1 MFSFE
6 CNSHDQNIL
15 IFFLGQFEESSI
27 LKLPS
32 DMQNSFEENLRPDF
46 VILLYPKYL
55 QTDIEELGKNASFI
69 TEITR
74 QKHSPVQLASFSQQG
89 DLIFDKKIGNNLDII
104 PTLDGDLLVKD
115 IIKFGYE
122 KLMEKRAKEVLVQ
135 APSGTT
141 FVKPSGKSLEEFIY
155 ASQLARCNF
164 EHQFL
169 AFSLLQYAP
178 DVDGISCIYIDT
190 SSISAIAESLTYY
203 LSKFSGRNCK
213 HIRYKSF
220 SSYSGL
226 DQNKPDDIDGAW
238 VIISASAT
246 TSMGKKI
253 VKDWTVRPEQV
264 VTILS
269 YEGPHAEDCINNGD
283 GVVFSVSK
291 YSTKQKKSFSPVKV
305 QVQGESFS
313 AEVSLPGQV
322 LIKRIYKPN
331 YIDNAIYRYAKEN
344 VFYAHRHKKA
354 IYIDYLSF
362 REHYLEKNKLNGKFY
377 EWLRQVVSWTVP
389 NKLKAIIIGN
399 DEPEQR
405 FLNDLKIILI
415 DSGFNYDEL
424 KIYTPENEELYKE
437 ISEGAVLVLASAISS
452 GRSFIDINRS
462 LRFAKHKG
470 MRIFLTP
477 FTTASSK
484 NEYDNFER
492 SLCQGPAGF
501 KYIYKSYKTIYVGDN
516 THNTWDFEKGLIK
529 KLINSIED
537 PDTEAG
543 CDYWKKRQIQL
554 EQIGSGIMGQ
564 IGLNY
569 QGIDES
575 LTFSPGFAFWSGRYD
590 TNKVNNASV
599 FATVAAVLQNLREN
613 EFDGITLKS
622 NVYKHFVLDPE
633 NFVRFN
639 DPILQSCLWR
649 AAMPQELDYRR
660 SDELSNDIQ
669 RIFAKILHGSKT
681 ARGEA
686 ALDLLV
692 AIAIG
697 WIKLTDH
704 SLAKLIK
711 DAENYLTEPYAVI
724 LVKFLKSKHVNLFV

>member
-6 CNSHDQNIL
+6 CNSHKKNIL
-15 IFFLGQFEESSI
+15 ILFLGQFENETSSI
-27 LKLPS
+27 LSS
-32 DMQNSFEENLRPDF
+32 DIQKAFEENLRPDF
-46 VILLYPKYL
+46 VIFLYPKYL
-55 QTDIEELGKNASFI
+55 QADITELGKKDSFI

-74 QKHSPVQLASFSQQG
+74 QKHSPVQFISFSQQG
-89 DLIFDKKIGNNLDII
+89 DLIYDNKIGNNQDII
-104 PTLDGDLLVKD
+104 PALDEGKLVKD
-115 IIKFGYE
+115 LIRSGYE
-122 KLMEKRAKEVLVQ
+122 KLMEKREKDVLVQ

-169 AFSLLQYAP
+169 AFSLLHYAP
-178 DVDGISCIYIDT
+178 DVETLSCIYIDT

-203 LSKFSGRNCK
+203 LSRFNSRNCK

-226 DQNKPDDIDGAW
+226 DQNKPDDIEGAW
-238 VIISASAT
+238 VIISASAS
-246 TSMGKKI
+246 TSMGKQI

-264 VTILS
+264 ITILS
-269 YEGPHAEDCINNGD
+269 YEEPHTEDGINSWD

-305 QVQGESFS
+305 QVQGENFT

-322 LIKRIYKPN
+322 LLKKIYEPI
-331 YIDNAIYRYAKEN
+331 YINQAISKYAEKEIFYTHRCNRAIY
-344 VFYAHRHKKA
+344 V
-354 IYIDYLSF
+354 DYLKF
-362 REHYLEKNKLNGKFY
+362 REPYLNSEKLQGEFY
-377 EWLRQVVSWTVP
+377 EWLKKVVSWTVP
-389 NKLKAIIIGN
+389 NNLKAIIISN
-399 DEPEQR
+399 NEPETR
-405 FLNDLKIILI
+405 LLDDLKVVLNDCGFKYDDLQVYRPEDENKYEKI
-415 DSGFNYDEL
+415 GGG
-424 KIYTPENEELYKE
+424 T
-437 ISEGAVLVLASAISS
+437 VLVLASAISS

-462 LRFAKHKG
+462 LRFAKHQG

-484 NEYDNFER
+484 NECDNFKK
-492 SLCQGPAGF
+492 SLCQGPPGF

-516 THNTWDFEKGLIK
+516 THITWDFET
-529 KLINSIED
+529 KLIRDMLDLID
-537 PDTEAG
+537 PSDAG
-543 CDYWKKRQIQL
+543 YDYWIKRKSQL
-554 EQIGSGIMGQ
+554 EKVGTGIMGQ
-564 IGLNY
+564 IGLSYHNV
-569 QGIDES
+569 DKP
-575 LTFSPGFAFWSGRYD
+575 LTFSPDFAFWPEGYNA
-590 TNKVNNASV
+590 NKVNNASV

-613 EFDGITLKS
+613 EFDGVTLKS

-669 RIFAKILHGSKT
+669 RIFSKILQSSKT
-681 ARGEA
+681 ARGEV
-686 ALDLLV
+686 ALDLLM

-704 SLAKLIK
+704 SSAKLLK
-711 DAENYLTEPYAVI
+711 EAEDYLTESHAKI
-724 LVKFLKSKHVNLFV
+724 LVEFLKK

>member
-6 CNSHDQNIL
+6 CNSHDKNIL
-15 IFFLGQFEESSI
+15 ILFLGQFENESSSI
-27 LKLPS
+27 LSS
-32 DMQNSFEENLRPDF
+32 DIQEAFEENLRPDF
-46 VILLYPKYL
+46 VIFLYPKYL
-55 QTDIEELGKNASFI
+55 QTDIKELVKKESFI

-74 QKHSPVQLASFSQQG
+74 QKHSPVQFVSFSQQG
-89 DLIFDKKIGNNLDII
+89 GLDLCKKLGNNKDVIHILNE
-104 PTLDGDLLVKD
+104 DLLVKD

-122 KLMEKRAKEVLVQ
+122 KLMEKREKDVLVQ

-164 EHQFL
+164 QHQFL
-169 AFSLLQYAP
+169 AFSLLHYAP
-178 DVDGISCIYIDT
+178 DVKSLSCIYIDT

-203 LSKFSGRNCK
+203 LSRFNSRNCK

-269 YEGPHAEDCINNGD
+269 YEEPHTEDCINKGD

-291 YSTKQKKSFSPVKV
+291 YSKKPKKSFSPVKV

-313 AEVSLPGQV
+313 AEMSLPGQV
-322 LIKRIYKPN
+322 LIKKKYKPN
-331 YIDNAIYRYAKEN
+331 YIDRAIFRYAQN
-344 VFYAHRHKKA
+344 NIFHAHRQKKT
-354 IYIDYLSF
+354 IYVDYLSF
-362 REHYLEKNKLNGKFY
+362 RENYLENSKLKGEFH
-377 EWLRQVVSWTVP
+377 EWLKQVISWTIP
-389 NKLKAIIIGN
+389 KNLQTIIVDQG
-399 DEPEQR
+399 EAEKR
-405 FLNDLKIILI
+405 LLNDLETVL
-415 DSGFNYDEL
+415 DECGFNSSEVLKYVPDDENKFE
-424 KIYTPENEELYKE
+424 KIGN
-437 ISEGAVLVLASAISS
+437 GAVLILASAISS

-516 THNTWDFEKGLIK
+516 THNTWYFEKELVK
-529 KLINSIED
+529 KLISSIED
-537 PDTEAG
+537 TDTETG
-543 CDYWKKRQIQL
+543 CSYWEKRQIQL
-554 EQIGSGIMGQ
+554 EKIGTGITGL
-564 IGLNY
+564 IGLHY
-569 QGIDES
+569 QDINKP
-575 LTFSPGFAFWSGRYD
+575 LTFSPDFAFWSGSYD
-590 TNKVNNASV
+590 ATKINNASV

-649 AAMPQELDYRR
+649 AAMPQELDFRS

-669 RIFAKILHGSKT
+669 RIFSRILQSSKT
-681 ARGEA
+681 PRGEV
-686 ALDLLV
+686 ALNLLM

-704 SLAKLIK
+704 ALAKLLK
-711 DAENYLTEPYAVI
+711 EAEDYLTESHAKI
-724 LVKFLKSKHVNLFV
+724 LVEFLKK